1 MWVQGEIRFWQ
12 QCRCVIR
19 LSKSG
24 TEIKQNRLRSGS
36 YSNEK
41 ADNPNQKVDKKQRPR
56 INLRNKS
63 RSVLAEA
70 ERQEVREIKFES

>member
-1 MWVQGEIRFWQ
+1 M
-12 QCRCVIR
+12 
-19 LSKSG
+19 
-24 TEIKQNRLRSGS
+24 KQNRLRSGS

-41 ADNPNQKVDKKQRPR
+41 ADNPNQRVDKKQRPR